1 VVASRDLK
9 LLDTAILCL
18 RVMQTHGR
26 KFRYRRMALFAFKAL
41 ASATKESRMHGVLN
55 EVYLQNL
62 FRDGCNFSRRI

>member
-1 VVASRDLK
+1 MVASRDLK

-18 RVMQTHGR
+18 VMQTHGR